1 MTGPPGPREP
11 SAPPAGT
18 APRGAGGPG
27 ANGAVPPRQG
37 AVPPRPGAGA
47 PWYEDTPPRPRQ
59 APAWPGEVP
68 PPPEAAQPGPAGP
81 QPAGSQ
87 PADPQSADPAQGP
100 RPDQWVPGSAPPA
113 YGAGAAG
120 PPGRAATGAGP
131 VGWLGAARPPDAAK
145 RPDADS
151 TQEEPPSV
159 RWPSRQA
166 DPGRAPGPPG
176 WLPDWPSSP
185 PAQDSLEAA
194 HDRPEAAHDRPEA
207 TQDQPAATHD
217 RPASENDDFWDRVN
231 EELGGDAG
239 LEQRTPPRAPPVGG
253 DRWSTPSGRQADEAA
268 EAGSG
273 AGSSTARD
281 LWSPWPPRAVSRP
294 GPPLAE
300 GEDRPR
306 DRADAEAQ
314 VAEDAATRTAEPAP
328 ARRDAAADRPGAAG
342 AGKEAGIEEQEPEGG
357 EPEGEEAAPS
367 PWSIPLTLVGDLK
380 DFDEDDDGQPASQ
393 DSLTG
398 DSGTAT
404 APAAGTRPAQDRP
417 DSGAWSSPSRVG
429 DVEKIQKAPAGPKA
443 DGASGPGE
451 PGKADQART
460 GARLSWASEE
470 GTAGLVGRDKLTDG
484 AAATRAGED
493 AGAKAS
499 PEDSG
504 TGSDA
509 DAKADRAGSSAGD
522 DRTATQAV
530 DDAGA
535 DGATSASR
543 ADGDADALAI
553 RAGGSTGSRTEGDAD
568 PGRDALSGAAAADPV
583 RSSAPAARQAPQAG
597 ADQAFRA
604 GAGETPGAQAC
615 LVV

>member
-1 MTGPPGPREP
+1 MIRFSAILVAGAIAVLIAGVLATSLALVYASIVVSVLAALLLAVGVLRRRGEIFGEGGASPASYEPAWSATPGAGAPVTIGGGAKVPGFDGRPAESGAGFTNGSPGTNGSPETNAGRDADAGTDGAGPYQADAPGGSPLRAPRGEDVPGNGDPAKAGPTRIGRIGGYSGTHSSGRGRPMTGPPGRREP

-239 LEQRTPPRAPPVGG
+239 LEQRTPPGAPPVGG

-306 DRADAEAQ
+306 DRADAAAQ

-342 AGKEAGIEEQEPEGG
+342 AGQG
-357 EPEGEEAAPS
+357 
-367 PWSIPLTLVGDLK
+367 
-380 DFDEDDDGQPASQ
+380 
-393 DSLTG
+393 
-398 DSGTAT
+398 
-404 APAAGTRPAQDRP
+404 
-417 DSGAWSSPSRVG
+417 SRHRG
-429 DVEKIQKAPAGPKA
+429 
-443 DGASGPGE
+443 
-451 PGKADQART
+451 T
-460 GARLSWASEE
+460 GAR
-470 GTAGLVGRDKLTDG
+470 GRG
-484 AAATRAGED
+484 ARGR
-493 AGAKAS
+493 G
-499 PEDSG
+499 
-504 TGSDA
+504 
-509 DAKADRAGSSAGD
+509 
-522 DRTATQAV
+522 
-530 DDAGA
+530 
-535 DGATSASR
+535 
-543 ADGDADALAI
+543 
-553 RAGGSTGSRTEGDAD
+553 GGSLPLEYSAD
-568 PGRDALSGAAAADPV
+568 PRRGPQGLRRGR
-583 RSSAPAARQAPQAG
+583 RRPAR
-597 ADQAFRA
+597 
-604 GAGETPGAQAC
+604 EPG
-615 LVV
+615 LPHRR